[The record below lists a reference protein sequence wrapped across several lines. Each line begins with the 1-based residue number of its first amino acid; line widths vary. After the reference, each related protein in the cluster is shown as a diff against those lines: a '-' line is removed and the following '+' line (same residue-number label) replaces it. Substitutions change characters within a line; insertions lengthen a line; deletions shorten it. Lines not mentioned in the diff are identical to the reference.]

1 MRKGPAMDAL
11 RQLAKEQGWSKH
23 KLKSLRGQ
31 ILALETEEEREAFIG
46 RLIRK
51 GMK

>member
-1 MRKGPAMDAL
+1 MRDPWPEVI
-11 RQLAKEQGWSKH
+11 RQLARERNWSKH